1 MRNTTMYR
9 DPFAYVSDIEVM
21 TGKSYGT
28 AKRIMARI
36 REHYGIPSR
45 KRPTIEQ
52 VKAYLVQV

>member
-9 DPFAYVSDIEVM
+9 EPDAFVSDIEVM
-21 TGKSYGT
+21 TGKSFRT
-28 AKRIMARI
+28 AQRIMARI
-36 REHYGIPSR
+36 KKHYGIPSR